1 MSTDNTLNLT
11 HIIKMHRQINPHL
24 SLREAV
30 DTIRND
36 PDKYTNMIRSLKHTY
51 PFLTD
56 QEIIDVIIFARGI
69 DYHAYSICNSIKY
82 AREENLQVNISNG
95 VIDPN
100 NPMLNDTSEILGII

>member
-1 MSTDNTLNLT
+1 MSTDNILNLVSV
-11 HIIKMHRQINPHL
+11 IKMYRQVNPHF
-24 SLREAV
+24 SLREAI
-30 DTIRND
+30 DAFKDD

-95 VIDPN
+95 IIDPN
-100 NPMLNDTSEILGII
+100 NPMLNDTSEILGVI